1 MDSRGSGLE
10 GVARGPGGSQ
20 RMSLSSAA
28 ETARQQPEDRGA
40 AGRDP
45 SSADPGRNATAAA
58 GAGTKAG
65 QDACDATVTKQEP
78 EAMFHFMQD
87 GQGNDLVNRH
97 VEDNLR
103 RTYDISAADEPIDD
117 RFAALLKRIA
127 AKQAQSGRP

>member
-1 MDSRGSGLE
+1 
-10 GVARGPGGSQ
+10 
-20 RMSLSSAA
+20 
-28 ETARQQPEDRGA
+28 
-40 AGRDP
+40 
-45 SSADPGRNATAAA
+45 
-58 GAGTKAG
+58 
-65 QDACDATVTKQEP
+65 
-78 EAMFHFMQD
+78 MFHFMQD